1 MNKNRKNI
9 LLLLLFLIPI
19 SVFAQPSRIEFRQR
33 LDDSIKV
40 INIAEEPEKV
50 KLDPVL
56 KSEISAGIKLSTDG
70 YGLIL
75 NKGFI
80 KDANKYGRVNRDKL
94 FRVNLIQLEI
104 SEIRHPKE
112 ISSTSSMPGMNFS
125 TDAYK
130 LGKINTFYQVN
141 LGYGK
146 KKLIAGKPDPGT
158 ISIHWLYLGGFSAAL
173 LKPYYL
179 NLQSSGDTKYD
190 EENET
195 YFISPGNIIGKSS
208 FTKGFD
214 ELKFIPGG
222 FLKTGLHFDFAKK
235 RKGLGSLEVG
245 ILASYYSEEIELMV
259 RQKPSQ
265 FFFNFYAAVFIGKR
279 N

>member
-208 FTKGFD
+208 FIKGFD

-259 RQKPSQ
+259 RQKP
-265 FFFNFYAAVFIGKR
+265 
-279 N
+279 